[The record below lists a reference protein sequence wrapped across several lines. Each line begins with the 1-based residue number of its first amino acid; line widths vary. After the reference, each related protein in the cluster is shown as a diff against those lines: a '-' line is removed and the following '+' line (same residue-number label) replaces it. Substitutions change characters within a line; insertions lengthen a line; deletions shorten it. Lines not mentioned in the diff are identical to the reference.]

1 MLLSTEQQIT
11 KALPTMIEKAKDA
24 QLKQAFQSHLQ
35 EIRVQIERL
44 EQILTESGEEPKATK
59 CKVPEALV
67 AEAEDLVGDAADQ
80 SVHDAALIT
89 AAQRVEHYGIA
100 VYGEVRNLA
109 QLLGKRQAELLD
121 QTAKEEGHAGH
132 PLIEIS
138 NRLNAVAQKAA

>member
-59 CKVPEALV
+59 CKVLEALV
-67 AEAEDLVGDAADQ
+67 EEAEDLVGDATDQ
-80 SVHDAALIT
+80 SVRD
-89 AAQRVEHYGIA
+89 
-100 VYGEVRNLA
+100 
-109 QLLGKRQAELLD
+109 
-121 QTAKEEGHAGH
+121 
-132 PLIEIS
+132 
-138 NRLNAVAQKAA
+138 VADYRCPTG